1 MTTLMG
7 YARVSTPQQSTDG
20 QQIDI
25 LAVGPRRDDLH
36 VDHGVTGTQ
45 ASRPYLDRALD
56 ALDDGRRRAST
67 DATAKTAT

>member
-7 YARVSTPQQSTDG
+7 YARVSTPQQSTDW

-36 VDHGVTGTQ
+36 VDHGVTGAQ
-45 ASRPYLDRALD
+45 ASRPYFDRALD
-56 ALDDGRRRAST
+56 VVDDGRRSSSRPWIDWA
-67 DATAKTAT
+67 D